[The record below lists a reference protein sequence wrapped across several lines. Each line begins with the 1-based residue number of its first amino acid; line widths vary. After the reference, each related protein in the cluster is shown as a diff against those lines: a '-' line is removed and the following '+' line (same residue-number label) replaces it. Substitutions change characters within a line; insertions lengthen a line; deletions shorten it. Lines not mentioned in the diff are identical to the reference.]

1 MLDDQKPS
9 KTSRK
14 KDMHALQSIGEALV
28 ELSNEQLATVDM
40 PESLRDAVVE
50 AKRMHNK
57 HEALRRQMQYIG
69 RLMRDVDSA
78 PIRARLDELAG
89 RSATATAALHRVERW
104 RDRLIE
110 DDSVFNDFAKAYPRA
125 DLQPIRAAVRE
136 VRKEREAL
144 RPPRHFRELFRL
156 LKAVDDANGRE
167 EPI

>member
-69 RLMRDVDSA
+69 RLMRDVDST

-89 RSATATAALHRVERW
+89 RSATAT
-104 RDRLIE
+104 
-110 DDSVFNDFAKAYPRA
+110 PRCIA
-125 DLQPIRAAVRE
+125 WSAGAIA
-136 VRKEREAL
+136 
-144 RPPRHFRELFRL
+144 
-156 LKAVDDANGRE
+156 
-167 EPI
+167 